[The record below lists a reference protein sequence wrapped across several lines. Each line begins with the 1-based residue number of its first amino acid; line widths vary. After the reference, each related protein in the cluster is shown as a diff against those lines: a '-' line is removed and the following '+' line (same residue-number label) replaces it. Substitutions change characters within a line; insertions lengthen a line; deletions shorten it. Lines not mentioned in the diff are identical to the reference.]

1 MEMKKLISLVLTVS
15 LALGVFACSKKDP
28 DEKPTETE
36 FERVTTTGIP
46 VKRYDETPDS
56 LLDRANKEFDGN
68 IWQDNCKMSVKC
80 SSEEFLSLVKSYLG
94 GEYYEKE
101 EGAYADFYS
110 DVFELRCYP
119 SPQSIDFIEA
129 RCTLVEYQTFHAE
142 LFFIFRK
149 TETLKDTYG
158 RDDRWRYYYDGDPGY
173 VVDMV
178 LDKTGKIA
186 IETNADDIF
195 VADMM
200 GFNVTEDIIAASIN
214 NENLTVLPVPFL
226 SDDGK
231 GGKVTSIDVTDLNS
245 NTKVYDIRMAQVV
258 GEDLEL
264 LTERMIRHGF
274 KLTERTEDKAVYTFK
289 NVSIAFDLREFGTD
303 NQVVGFHIYLN
314 SEGEKEEPET
324 MTLSVND
331 QKLNVVWEDNDAVK
345 ALREM
350 AEAGPVTIKMS
361 PYGGFEQVGPIG
373 KDLPNNDKNM
383 TSSPGDIF
391 LYSGNQIVIFYG
403 TNTWVYTRLGKIK
416 DMSEKEL
423 ADLLSGSDVTITIS
437 IG

>member
-1 MEMKKLISLVLTVS
+1 MGMKKLISLVLTVS
-15 LALGVFACSKKDP
+15 LAFGVFACSKKDP

-36 FERVTTTGIP
+36 YERVTTTGIP
-46 VKRYDETPDS
+46 VKRYDETPDF

-101 EGAYADFYS
+101 EGAYVDFYS
-110 DVFELRCYP
+110 DVFELRC
-119 SPQSIDFIEA
+119 SPNPQVINFIEA
-129 RCTLVEYQTFHAE
+129 RCTLVEYQAFHAE

-245 NTKVYDIRMAQVV
+245 NTKVYGIRMAQVV
-258 GEDLEL
+258 GENLEI
-264 LTERMIRHGF
+264 LTESMIRHGF
-274 KLTERTEDKAVYTFK
+274 KLTERTDDKAVYSFK
-289 NVSIAFDLREFGTD
+289 NVNITFDIREFGSD
-303 NQVVGFHIYLN
+303 NQVCGIHIRLIPEI
-314 SEGEKEEPET
+314 EGEKKET
-324 MTLSVND
+324 MTLTVGD
-331 QKLNVVWEDNDAVK
+331 RKLNVVWEDNDAVK

-350 AEAGPVTIKMS
+350 AAAGPVTIQMS
-361 PYGGFEQVGPIG
+361 KYGGFEQVGPIG
-373 KDLPNNDKNM
+373 ETLPNNDKNM

-403 TNTWVYTRLGKIK
+403 ANTWVYTKLGKIQ

-423 ADLLSGSDVTITIS
+423 AELLGGSDVTITIG
-437 IG
+437 IE